1 MIPYFYMKNKI
12 VAGVLLGLILVG
24 GGIGLWLKLGS
35 NNQKKVV
42 VEENKMVEPTVT
54 EVISNKTWKDEAGF
68 EFEYSGGLT
77 IKQDTSDQNRY
88 TNLTITSEKTEAKI
102 LILAEDT
109 TYKTVADWIKNDKK
123 LKGASATDIDVG
135 GKSGKKVVF
144 ADSEKVEVGVI
155 EDNILFS
162 IELDNGK
169 DEVMA
174 SALETITGSFEF
186 VVPTQTQKTTTDT
199 GQDQGGEVI
208 EEETIIE

>member
-1 MIPYFYMKNKI
+1 MKNKI
-12 VAGVLLGLILVG
+12 VAGAVLGLILIG
-24 GGIGLWLKLGS
+24 GGLGLWLW
-35 NNQKKVV
+35 QKSGQK
-42 VEENKMVEPTVT
+42 EQIVT
-54 EVISNKTWKDEAGF
+54 EETNISPIPEVTAGESEKSWKDEAGF
-68 EFEYSGGLT
+68 EFKYPNGLA
-77 IKQDTSDQNRY
+77 IRQDASDENRY
-88 TNLTITSEKTEAKI
+88 TNLEITSEKTEAKI
-102 LILAEDT
+102 VILAEDT
-109 TYKTVADWIKNDKK
+109 TYKAVADWIKNDKK

-186 VVPTQTQKTTTDT
+186 VIPTQTQKTTTGT

-208 EEETIIE
+208 EEEVIIE